1 MADMEKEKM
10 PPRDSKAERDGGAGV
25 LPKIPTP
32 EVSAWR
38 WPNMMSELER
48 SPEAR
53 SALEAGIFNP
63 GRAVSEKV
71 SLGLARGGFP
81 ELSALARR
89 IGGAFSEQS
98 SFRLAVEARPPIDS
112 DAEELAGVFP
122 AHRHAGALG
131 WLPHTDAE
139 PGDSGIYFTD
149 RGTFNCINGP
159 DILARWYTPEDPFL
173 YQPDP
178 QRLRGHTSRV
188 NTLSVVSAGLI
199 ISSGEDGTVR
209 VWRGGK
215 GGFSST
221 VLRGHEGPVNG
232 TTVLPDGRIISWS
245 DDKTVRVWAL
255 HPSEPPTCQILRGH
269 SAPIEDVLLLQNGSL
284 VSLGGTE
291 ALFWGYQ

>member
-38 WPNMMSELER
+38 WPNMMSELQL
-48 SPEAR
+48 SKEAR

-112 DAEELAGVFP
+112 DAEELVGVFP
-122 AHRHAGALG
+122 AHRHARALG
-131 WLPHTDAE
+131 WLPHTDEE
-139 PGDSGIYFTD
+139 PGDSGVYCTD
-149 RGTFNCINGP
+149 RGNFNCINGP
-159 DILARWYTPEDPFL
+159 VILARLYTPEDPH
-173 YQPDP
+173 QPGR

-245 DDKTVRVWAL
+245 DDKTVRVWTL
-255 HPSEPPTCQILRGH
+255 HPSESPTCQILRGH
-269 SAPIEDVLLLQNGSL
+269 SAPIEEVLLLQDGSL